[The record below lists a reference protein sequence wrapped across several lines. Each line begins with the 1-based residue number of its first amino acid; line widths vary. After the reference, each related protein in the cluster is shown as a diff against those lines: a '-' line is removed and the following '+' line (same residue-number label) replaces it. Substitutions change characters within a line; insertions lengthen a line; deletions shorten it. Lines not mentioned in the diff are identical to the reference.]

1 MGFVIMCSFT
11 LQKTTASVAGSS
23 VKQVAAAF
31 AFRQVAAAFAFRQVA
46 AALAFKY
53 VAGRL
58 ISSVEWAAAA
68 FVIFWRELVAVNAFA
83 ARTDL

>member
-23 VKQVAAAF
+23 VK
-31 AFRQVAAAFAFRQVA
+31 QVAAAFAFRQVA